1 VQEARDLNFYEKLM
15 EKVRRGGYTGSR
27 GEGKRRR
34 KNQRGGMMRRE
45 RKVASL
51 SELTEEQ
58 RAEAYKRYE
67 VVRGCVEEE
76 VPQTVVAREY
86 GVPVKTVDSGIAIE
100 R

>member
-1 VQEARDLNFYEKLM
+1 MLFLVYRHSSLLVFSKAFHSRAIRCLYYLLKPVSLDRGFLHNYRD
-15 EKVRRGGYTGSR
+15 GIGSR

-58 RAEAYKRYE
+58 RAEA
-67 VVRGCVEEE
+67 
-76 VPQTVVAREY
+76 
-86 GVPVKTVDSGIAIE
+86 
-100 R
+100 